1 MGLWAGTP
9 KVSGSA
15 TRSAAQ
21 RARPLSQ
28 LAQIRNASPSPPGG
42 DTMAGPCPSSQ
53 LPVPPPI
60 FLGFLLMQWLAV
72 SSWGPQ
78 VEGG

>member
-1 MGLWAGTP
+1 MAE
-9 KVSGSA
+9 
-15 TRSAAQ
+15 
-21 RARPLSQ
+21 PLSIL
-28 LAQIRNASPSPPGG
+28 LASRPS
-42 DTMAGPCPSSQ
+42 
-53 LPVPPPI
+53 PI